1 MQQGVEGLDDYAHV
15 GTEFRLVLDAQGSH
29 SSHLMK
35 HGTSSNLI
43 GKKNSVT
50 VSIHFTGDV
59 MGTPFLPWPQP
70 WEDTLGALGPRIA
83 SPCPH

>member
-43 GKKNSVT
+43 GKKK
-50 VSIHFTGDV
+50 I
-59 MGTPFLPWPQP
+59 
-70 WEDTLGALGPRIA
+70 R
-83 SPCPH
+83 